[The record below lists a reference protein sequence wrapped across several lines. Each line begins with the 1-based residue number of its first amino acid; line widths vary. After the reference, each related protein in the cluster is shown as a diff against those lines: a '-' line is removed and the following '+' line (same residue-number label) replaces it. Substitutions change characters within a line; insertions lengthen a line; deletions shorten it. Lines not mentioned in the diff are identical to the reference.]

1 MLKGSIAGFYGSY
14 MFSFI
19 RNFHT
24 PFLSGCVLYIPTNK
38 ERVNT
43 SFSTL
48 LPVLGNIIIFYFP
61 IMIGMYSHLISVFIC
76 IFLMTTKVKH
86 LFILCQFLG
95 LIFVFGREKQREGSL
110 P

>member
-1 MLKGSIAGFYGSY
+1 MLKSSIAGLYGSY

-24 PFLSGCVLYIPTNK
+24 PFLSGCMFYIPANK

-48 LPVLGNIIIFYFP
+48 LPVLGNIITFHFP
-61 IMIGMYSHLISVFIC
+61 IMIGM
-76 IFLMTTKVKH
+76 
-86 LFILCQFLG
+86 
-95 LIFVFGREKQREGSL
+95 
-110 P
+110 